1 MPPRTFA
8 PLLAV
13 VLCTGC
19 FSYKP
24 VELVAV
30 RSFRLT
36 RLDAKGISASVGV
49 ELNNPNGYRIRVED
63 PDVALSINGIGF
75 GKVLLDSTVTLDKH
89 RSDTYRIPLH
99 IPFQPEQAGL
109 LPGLAAALLTG
120 TANIGV
126 KGSVTGKAG
135 LLRKRFSFADE
146 RAIPLR

>member
-1 MPPRTFA
+1 MPPTKSA
-8 PLLAV
+8 ALLTV
-13 VLCTGC
+13 LLCTGC

-30 RSFRLT
+30 RSFQLT

-49 ELNNPNGYRIRVED
+49 ELNNPNGYRIRVTD
-63 PDVALSINGIGF
+63 PDVALSINGIGI
-75 GKVLLDSTVTLDKH
+75 GKLLLDSAVTLGK
-89 RSDTYRIPLH
+89 RSSGKYRIPLH
-99 IPFQPEQAGL
+99 IPFQPEQTGL

-120 TANIGV
+120 TANVGV
-126 KGSVTGKAG
+126 KGSIVGRAG